1 MKTKTK
7 IIIASAVLVGLG
19 GFYIFKNLKENSKIQ
34 VLNEQD
40 TTDTTDN
47 NKLNMDLVLSK
58 GSKGA
63 EVTELQRILKK
74 DYNAELGTS
83 GINKDG
89 IDGDFGTKTETAL
102 KNAKSVTQIT
112 LKQMIK
118 T

>member
-7 IIIASAVLVGLG
+7 IIIASAILVGLG
-19 GFYIFKNLKENSKIQ
+19 GFYIYKNLKENSKMDI
-34 VLNEQD
+34 LDEQD
-40 TTDTTDN
+40 TPDTTE

-83 GINKDG
+83 GINIDG
-89 IDGDFGTKTETAL
+89 IDGDFGT
-102 KNAKSVTQIT
+102 
-112 LKQMIK
+112 
-118 T
+118 

>member
-7 IIIASAVLVGLG
+7 IIIASAILVGLG
-19 GFYIFKNLKENSKIQ
+19 GFYIYKNLKENSKMDI
-34 VLNEQD
+34 LDEQD
-40 TTDTTDN
+40 TPDTTE